1 MVRKKM
7 SKDVILIEENEDK
20 TITTIKMNRLDKKN
34 AIGYDMMVGLLDAID
49 KVERTNAR
57 VVIIT
62 GTDDLFSSG
71 IDLNFLTG
79 QESGPEGVLP
89 DLRVPRNF
97 RYFANTW
104 IHPILTK
111 IEKMEKPVIARIGGV
126 CFGLAFELALAC
138 DFRFCTESAI
148 FSMLETKIGMNPD
161 VGGTIRLVRLVGIP
175 NAKDIILTG
184 RRFDGNEAYRLGIV
198 NRVGK
203 SPQEMDGLIKNY
215 TDELIDSA
223 PLAVGLAKKLIDD
236 CYGKDTALGLEMETL
251 VSSQLLQTKDAMSG
265 ALARLQK
272 TKAKW
277 RWK

>member
-1 MVRKKM
+1 M
-7 SKDVILIEENEDK
+7 SNNDVLIEENEDK
-20 TITTIKMNRLDKKN
+20 TITTIKLNRINKKN

-71 IDLNFLTG
+71 IDLKFLTG
-79 QESGPEGVLP
+79 QESGPEGVIP

-97 RYFANTW
+97 RYYANTW
-104 IHPILTK
+104 IHPIFTK
-111 IEKMEKPVIARIGGV
+111 IEKMEKPVIARINGV

-138 DFRFCTESAI
+138 DFRFCSENAI

-184 RRFDGNEAYRLGIV
+184 RSFDGNEAYRLGVV

-203 SPQEMDGLIKNY
+203 TPQEMDEIIKNY
-215 TDELIDSA
+215 TYELIDSA

-236 CYGKDTALGLEMETL
+236 CYGQPTALGLEMETL

-272 TKAKW
+272 TKPKW

>member
-1 MVRKKM
+1 M
-7 SKDVILIEENEDK
+7 SENAVLIEENEDK
-20 TITTIKMNRLDKKN
+20 SITTITLNRLHKKN
-34 AIGYDMMVGLLDAID
+34 AMNYDIMVGLHKAIE

-57 VVIIT
+57 VIIIT
-62 GTDDLFSSG
+62 GGDDFFSSG

-79 QESGPEGVLP
+79 QERDPEGVIP
-89 DLRVPRNF
+89 DLRVVRNF

-104 IHPILTK
+104 IQPIFTK
-111 IEKMEKPVIARIGGV
+111 IEKMEKPVIAKINGFCYGM
-126 CFGLAFELALAC
+126 AFELALAC
-138 DFRFCTESAI
+138 DFRFCTESAD
-148 FSMLETKIGMNPD
+148 FHMLETKIGMNPD
-161 VGGTIRLVRLVGIP
+161 VGGTIRLTRLVGIQ

-184 RRFDGNEAYRLGIV
+184 RKFDGNEAYRLGVV
-198 NRVGK
+198 NRVAK
-203 SPQEMDGLIKNY
+203 NHDELDSIIKMY

-236 CYGKDTALGLEMETL
+236 CYGKDTALGLELETL

-272 TKAKW
+272 TKPKW

>member
-1 MVRKKM
+1 M
-7 SKDVILIEENEDK
+7 SKDVVLIEENEDK
-20 TITTIKMNRLDKKN
+20 TITTIKMNRLEKKN

-57 VVIIT
+57 VVVIT
-62 GTDDLFSSG
+62 GSDDIFSSG
-71 IDLNFLTG
+71 IDLNFLSG

-89 DLRVPRNF
+89 DLKIPRNF

-111 IEKMEKPVIARIGGV
+111 IEKMEKPVIAKINGV

-184 RRFDGNEAYRLGIV
+184 RRFDGNEAYRLGVV

-203 SPQEMDGLIKNY
+203 TLQEMDEIIKNY
-215 TDELIDSA
+215 ADELIDSA

-251 VSSQLLQTKDAMSG
+251 VSSQLLQTKDMMSG
-265 ALARLQK
+265 VLARLQK
-272 TKAKW
+272 TKPKW

>member
-1 MVRKKM
+1 M
-7 SKDVILIEENEDK
+7 SNDNVLIEENEDK
-20 TITTIKMNRLDKKN
+20 TITTLKLNRLDKKN
-34 AIGYDMMVGLLDAID
+34 AIGYDMMVGLLEAID
-49 KVERTNAR
+49 KVERSNAR

-62 GTDDLFSSG
+62 GTDELFSSG

-79 QESGPEGVLP
+79 QEAGPEGVLP

-184 RRFDGNEAYRLGIV
+184 RRFDGNEAYRLGVV

-203 SPQEMDGLIKNY
+203 TPQEMDEIIKNY
-215 TDELIDSA
+215 VDELIDSA

-236 CYGKDTALGLEMETL
+236 CYGQSTALGLEMETL

-272 TKAKW
+272 TKPKW

>member
-7 SKDVILIEENEDK
+7 SNNSVLIEENEDK
-20 TITTIKMNRLDKKN
+20 TIITIKMNRLDKKN
-34 AIGYDMMVGLLDAID
+34 AIGYDMMVELLDAID

-62 GTDDLFSSG
+62 GNDDLFSSG
-71 IDLNFLTG
+71 IDLKFLTG
-79 QESGPEGVLP
+79 QESGPEGVIP
-89 DLRVPRNF
+89 DLRVSRNF
-97 RYFANTW
+97 RYLMNTW
-104 IHPILTK
+104 LHPIFTK

-148 FSMLETKIGMNPD
+148 FSMLETKLGLNPD

-184 RRFDGNEAYRLGIV
+184 RRFDGNEAYKLGVV

-203 SPQEMDGLIKNY
+203 TPQEMDEIIKNY
-215 TDELIDSA
+215 ANELIDSA
-223 PLAVGLAKKLIDD
+223 PLAVGLTKKLIDD
-236 CYGKDTALGLEMETL
+236 CYGKDTALGLELETL

-272 TKAKW
+272 TKPKW